1 VSPRARRRQRGTGLI
16 LVLGIGMLVMGMAAL
31 ANVMFRTAIT
41 TSGRHLATEQ
51 SLHLAEQGVDETI
64 AVIDANPFFD
74 TDATFGA
81 MPSGDLTPAQE
92 EAWVRA
98 ALAAAPAS
106 AVRTGPGG
114 EVITIKPSNRYV
126 IYSAGYVPSR
136 AAAKRVRVVKSE
148 YLPESTFSPAHALLS
163 GGDLTVGGNP
173 LISGLGG
180 SVHTNGN
187 LLISG
192 SPSVAGDVTAAG
204 AMTESGSPSVG
215 GVKAAGVPAVDIPS
229 VDPRT
234 VWNRHARSPRY
245 AGNWWDL
252 CPDGSVRLPDGTA
265 PCEGSV
271 VAASATTT
279 AFRGW
284 RLSGSSWT
292 VSGNDGSFHGIYYA
306 YRRDIRVSGMPGSS
320 GSAWRATLIAEA
332 EETGEAGGCPVLSHG
347 DIDISGNART
357 TGFLEGLS
365 LMAGRDL
372 KISGTPS
379 QALSG
384 VMAAHEQ
391 FAVSG
396 TPNLVGS
403 IIAED
408 GCDSAGSLT
417 HASSVSGSM
426 SVAYD
431 SDLEIPAGDEVRTT
445 LWLEL

>member
-1 VSPRARRRQRGTGLI
+1 
-16 LVLGIGMLVMGMAAL
+16 
-31 ANVMFRTAIT
+31 MFRTAIT

-51 SLHLAEQGVDETI
+51 SLHIAEQGVDETI
-64 AVIDANPFFD
+64 AMIDLNPFFN

-81 MPSGDLTPAQE
+81 MPGGALTPAQE

-106 AVRTGPGG
+106 AVKASPGG
-114 EVITIKPSNRYV
+114 QVITIKPANRYV
-126 IYSAGYVPSR
+126 IYAAGYVPSR
-136 AAAKRVRVVKSE
+136 ATAKRVRVVKSE

-163 GGDLTVGGNP
+163 GGDLTVSGNP
-173 LISGLGG
+173 TVSGLGG
-180 SVHTNGN
+180 SVHTNGY
-187 LLISG
+187 LVISG
-192 SPSVAGDVTAAG
+192 SPLVAGDVTAAG
-204 AMTESGSPSVG
+204 TMSQSGSPSVG

-229 VDPRT
+229 IDPRT

-252 CPDGSVRLPDGTA
+252 CPDGSVRLPDGSA
-265 PCEGSV
+265 PCQGSV

-306 YRRDIRVSGMPGSS
+306 YQRDIKVSGMPGSS
-320 GSAWRATLIAEA
+320 GTPWRATLIAEA
-332 EETGEAGGCPVLSHG
+332 EETGVSGDCPVLSRG
-347 DIDISGNART
+347 DIEISGNARM

-372 KISGTPS
+372 KITGVTS
-379 QALSG
+379 QQLSG

-391 FAVSG
+391 FTVSG
-396 TPNLVGS
+396 TPTLVGS
-403 IIAED
+403 IIAEAE
-408 GCDSAGSLT
+408 CDSAGSLT
-417 HASSVSGSM
+417 HASSVSGNM
-426 SVAYD
+426 SVTYD